1 MISRSLYKGGTG
13 MDDKSR
19 DLIAEQNLDID
30 EIVEK
35 IDEEKT
41 AEFYEK
47 SSAEAEDI
55 LSYIKRRR

>member
-1 MISRSLYKGGTG
+1 